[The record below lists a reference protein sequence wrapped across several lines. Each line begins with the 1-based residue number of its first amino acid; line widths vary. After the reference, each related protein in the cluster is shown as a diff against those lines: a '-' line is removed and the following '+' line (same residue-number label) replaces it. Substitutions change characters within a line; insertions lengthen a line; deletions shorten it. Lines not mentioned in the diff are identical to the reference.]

1 VPYLGEVPGFAN
13 LYAAYGHGHTGM
25 TMAPKTGEIIAS
37 LIAGETLGVNMT
49 PYRIGRF
56 G

>member
-1 VPYLGEVPGFAN
+1 
-13 LYAAYGHGHTGM
+13 M